1 MKKNIIP
8 TNALRMI
15 WRKRYNGNLW
25 GEQED
30 CNYVVRWQRTNGCLC
45 VGFSND
51 ACNAICLC
59 FLYVRITNRWGLKD
73 FMLWRTIKLCLTLF
87 WIPVICNLYLA
98 FNKALLHNYSVS
110 ILFSF
115 SSRHLQVLN
124 TRQTHREPTA
134 YIWEFTPRPGMAFSH
149 AQFVPLRNKTPAVR
163 ASNPSPSNT
172 SLPRTHFLCVEVIGF
187 GFCCTCPGLGLGKW
201 GWRRGCAGLKG
212 ENHFPEA
219 PPWEHMEAN
228 KLWLVLVTIYSFL
241 STAAKILHQVVSF
254 WLCFSSV
261 NKNKATDKC
270 H

>member
-8 TNALRMI
+8 INALRMI

-172 SLPRTHFLCVEVIGF
+172 SPQDPLPLCRSHRFWFLLHLSRTWVGEV
-187 GFCCTCPGLGLGKW
+187 GLEEGICW
-201 GWRRGCAGLKG
+201 SEGWK
-212 ENHFPEA
+212 P
-219 PPWEHMEAN
+219 
-228 KLWLVLVTIYSFL
+228 L
-241 STAAKILHQVVSF
+241 S
-254 WLCFSSV
+254 
-261 NKNKATDKC
+261 
-270 H
+270 